1 MVTTILHW
9 FLLELVSQSL
19 IGHLGLLVFETM
31 KKLVLSILVL
41 FVLSAAGLLSNASS
55 QAQDPPANPLSARRD
70 KILIEALLRLPKED
84 VKHDEKT
91 DALVQRFL
99 KSTADGNL
107 FLKVIEHYQPN
118 ESAELL
124 WTFALSP
131 KATDSTVVQAIEM
144 CLNRNGK
151 EIVEKWLNANKATEG
166 VHLTVAKI
174 ALANH
179 ADIAVLLSPLVV
191 DAEVQPAMA
200 VAAGQGMVRSIPG
213 QKLLIQNAKEGK
225 LRGDVKA
232 LVAGTL
238 RSSPNAELAKEAAD
252 LFPLPMSKDQKPLPS
267 IEELAKRTG
276 TAANGEKLFRGVA
289 TCSNCHIVKGYG
301 KNVGPDLSE
310 IGSKLTREA
319 MFVAILDPSAGVSHN
334 FESYILQTDS
344 GDVATGLLVSQTEEE
359 IVLKDA
365 QGIERKFPRDEVEEF
380 KKQEK
385 SIMPENLHHNFDE
398 QGLVDIVEYMLTLK
412 KE

>member
-1 MVTTILHW
+1 MHC

-55 QAQDPPANPLSARRD
+55 QAQDPPANPLSVRRD

-107 FLKVIEHYQPN
+107 FLKVIEHYQPD

-289 TCSNCHIVKGYG
+289 TCSNCHIVKGFG

>member
-1 MVTTILHW
+1 
-9 FLLELVSQSL
+9 
-19 IGHLGLLVFETM
+19 M

-55 QAQDPPANPLSARRD
+55 QAQDPPANPLSVRRD

-107 FLKVIEHYQPN
+107 FLKVIEHYQPD

-289 TCSNCHIVKGYG
+289 TCSNCHIVKGFG

>member
-1 MVTTILHW
+1 M
-9 FLLELVSQSL
+9 
-19 IGHLGLLVFETM
+19 
-31 KKLVLSILVL
+31 
-41 FVLSAAGLLSNASS
+41 SNASS

-107 FLKVIEHYQPN
+107 FLKVIEHYQPD

-151 EIVEKWLNANKATEG
+151 EIVEKWLDANKATEG
-166 VHLTVAKI
+166 AHLTVAKI

-289 TCSNCHIVKGYG
+289 TCSNCHIVKGFG

>member
-1 MVTTILHW
+1 MLAAACV
-9 FLLELVSQSL
+9 L
-19 IGHLGLLVFETM
+19 IGF
-31 KKLVLSILVL
+31 
-41 FVLSAAGLLSNASS
+41 S
-55 QAQDPPANPLSARRD
+55 QAQDPPANPLQARRD
-70 KILIEALLRLPKED
+70 KILVEALLRLPKENIQ
-84 VKHDEKT
+84 HDEKT
-91 DALVQRFL
+91 DALVHRFL
-99 KSTADGNL
+99 KSTADGKL
-107 FLKVIEHYQPN
+107 FLKVIEHYQPD
-118 ESAELL
+118 ESSELL
-124 WTFALSP
+124 WTFALSNR
-131 KATDSTVVQAIEM
+131 ATDSTGVQAIEM

-166 VHLTVAKI
+166 AHLTVAKI
-174 ALANH
+174 GLANH
-179 ADIAVLLSPLVV
+179 PDIAALLSPLVV
-191 DAEVQPAMA
+191 DVDAQAGVA
-200 VAAGQGMVRSIPG
+200 VAAGQGMARSIPG
-213 QKLLIQNAKEGK
+213 QKMLIEDVKEGK
-225 LRGDVKA
+225 LRGDVRA

-238 RSSPNAELAKEAAD
+238 RSSPDADIIKEAVD

-276 TAANGEKLFRGVA
+276 TMASGEKLFRSVA

-319 MFVAILDPSAGVSHN
+319 MFVAILDTSAGISHN

>member
-1 MVTTILHW
+1 MQQKDWGGVVRMMIKKAL
-9 FLLELVSQSL
+9 SASGL
-19 IGHLGLLVFETM
+19 IALLVIVIPIGDST
-31 KKLVLSILVL
+31 
-41 FVLSAAGLLSNASS
+41 N
-55 QAQDPPANPLSARRD
+55 AQDPPTNPLQARRD
-70 KILIEALLRLPKED
+70 KILIEALLRLPKEE

-91 DALVQRFL
+91 NALVQRFL
-99 KSTADGNL
+99 KSTTDGNM
-107 FLKVIEHYQPN
+107 FLKVIQHCEPAG
-118 ESAELL
+118 SAELL
-124 WTFALSP
+124 WAFAQSP
-131 KATDSTVVQAIEM
+131 KATDSTMVQAIEL
-144 CLNRNGK
+144 CLNQKGK
-151 EIVEKWLNANKATEG
+151 GIVESWLGANKTDENAHG
-166 VHLTVAKI
+166 TVAKL

-179 ADIAVLLSPLVV
+179 PDIALLLMPLVV
-191 DAEVQPAMA
+191 DAETLPGVA
-200 VAAGQGMVRSIPG
+200 VAAGQGLARSIPG
-213 QKLLIQNAKEGK
+213 QKLLLEQAQAGK

-232 LVAGTL
+232 LVAGNL
-238 RSSPNAELAKEAAD
+238 RNSANAEIAKVAAD

-276 TAANGEKLFRGVA
+276 VVTDGEKLFRGVA

-319 MFVAILDPSAGVSHN
+319 MFVAVLDPSAGVSHN
-334 FESYILQTDS
+334 FESYVLQTDS

>member
-1 MVTTILHW
+1 
-9 FLLELVSQSL
+9 
-19 IGHLGLLVFETM
+19 M
-31 KKLVLSILVL
+31 KKLVLSICNWGVILAAA
-41 FVLSAAGLLSNASS
+41 FVLLDAS
-55 QAQDPPANPLSARRD
+55 QAQDPPANPLQARRD
-70 KILIEALLRLPKED
+70 KILVEALLRLPKGNI
-84 VKHDEKT
+84 KHDEKT

-99 KSTADGNL
+99 KSTTDGNL
-107 FLKVIEHYQPN
+107 FLKVIEHYQPD

-124 WTFALSP
+124 WAFALSP
-131 KATDSTVVQAIEM
+131 KATDSTGVQAIEM

-151 EIVEKWLNANKATEG
+151 EIVENWLNANKAADG
-166 VHLTVAKI
+166 AHLTVSKI

-179 ADIAVLLSPLVV
+179 PDIAALLSPLVV
-191 DAEVQPAMA
+191 DVDAQGGVA
-200 VAAGQGMVRSIPG
+200 VAAGQGMARSVPG
-213 QKLLIQNAKEGK
+213 QKMLIEDVKEGK

-238 RSSPNAELAKEAAD
+238 RSSPNSDIVKEAVD

-276 TAANGEKLFRGVA
+276 TTASGEKLFRSVA

-319 MFVAILDPSAGVSHN
+319 MFVAILDPSAGISHN

-365 QGIERKFPRDEVEEF
+365 QGIERKFPREEVEEF

>member
-1 MVTTILHW
+1 MA
-9 FLLELVSQSL
+9 

-31 KKLVLSILVL
+31 KKLVLSISVLV
-41 FVLSAAGLLSNASS
+41 VLSAAGLLSNASS

-107 FLKVIEHYQPN
+107 FLKVIEHYQPD

-289 TCSNCHIVKGYG
+289 TCANCHIVKSYG

>member
-1 MVTTILHW
+1 MRKNVVVVC
-9 FLLELVSQSL
+9 FGSC
-19 IGHLGLLVFETM
+19 
-31 KKLVLSILVL
+31 L
-41 FVLSAAGLLSNASS
+41 FVLMLSISIWATP
-55 QAQDPPANPLSARRD
+55 QDAPANPLQARRD
-70 KILIEALLRLPKED
+70 KILIEALLRLPKTE

-91 DALVQRFL
+91 NALVQRFL
-99 KSTADGNL
+99 KSTSDGAM
-107 FLKVIEHYQPN
+107 FLKVVQHYQP
-118 ESAELL
+118 EQGAELL
-124 WTFALSP
+124 WEFAISP
-131 KATDSTVVQAIEM
+131 KSTDSTTVQAIEL
-144 CLNRNGK
+144 CLNQEGK
-151 EIVEKWLNANKATEG
+151 SIVETWIMANKGSEKS
-166 VHLTVAKI
+166 HETVAKL

-179 ADIAVLLSPLVV
+179 PDIVGLLAPLVTDGDV
-191 DAEVQPAMA
+191 LPGVAA
-200 VAAGQGMVRSIPG
+200 VAGQGLARSLAG
-213 QKLLIQNAKEGK
+213 QRRLVEEAKGGK
-225 LRGDVKA
+225 LRGDVKT
-232 LVAGTL
+232 LVAGSL
-238 RSSPNAELAKEAAD
+238 RQSTNTDIATIAAD

-276 TAANGEKLFRGVA
+276 VVANGEKLFRSVA
-289 TCSNCHIVKGYG
+289 TCSNCHIVKGFG

-334 FESYILQTDS
+334 YESYVLQTDS
-344 GDVATGLLVSQTEEE
+344 GDVATGLLVSQTDDE

-398 QGLVDIVEYMLTLK
+398 QGLIDIVEYMLTLK

>member
-1 MVTTILHW
+1 M
-9 FLLELVSQSL
+9 
-19 IGHLGLLVFETM
+19 
-31 KKLVLSILVL
+31 
-41 FVLSAAGLLSNASS
+41 
-55 QAQDPPANPLSARRD
+55 
-70 KILIEALLRLPKED
+70 PKTE

-91 DALVQRFL
+91 NALVQRFL
-99 KSTADGNL
+99 KSTSDGAM
-107 FLKVIEHYQPN
+107 FLKVVQHYQP
-118 ESAELL
+118 EQGAELL
-124 WTFALSP
+124 WEFAISP
-131 KATDSTVVQAIEM
+131 KSTDSTTVQAIEL
-144 CLNRNGK
+144 CLNQEGK
-151 EIVEKWLNANKATEG
+151 SIVETWIMANKGSEKS
-166 VHLTVAKI
+166 HETVAKL

-179 ADIAVLLSPLVV
+179 PDIVGLLAPLVTDGDV
-191 DAEVQPAMA
+191 LPGVAA
-200 VAAGQGMVRSIPG
+200 VAGQGLARSLAG
-213 QKLLIQNAKEGK
+213 QRRLVEEAKGGK
-225 LRGDVKA
+225 LRGDVKT
-232 LVAGTL
+232 LVAGSL
-238 RSSPNAELAKEAAD
+238 RQSTNTDIATIAAD

-276 TAANGEKLFRGVA
+276 VVANGEKLFRSVA
-289 TCSNCHIVKGYG
+289 TCSNCHIVKGFG

-334 FESYILQTDS
+334 YESYVLQTDS
-344 GDVATGLLVSQTEEE
+344 GDVATGLLVSQTDDE

-398 QGLVDIVEYMLTLK
+398 QGLIDIVEYMLTLK

>member
-1 MVTTILHW
+1 
-9 FLLELVSQSL
+9 
-19 IGHLGLLVFETM
+19 M

-41 FVLSAAGLLSNASS
+41 FVLSAAGVLSNASS
-55 QAQDPPANPLSARRD
+55 QAQDPPANPLLARRD

-99 KSTADGNL
+99 KSTGDGNL
-107 FLKVIEHYQPN
+107 FLKVIEHYQPD

-151 EIVEKWLNANKATEG
+151 EIVDKWLNANKATEG

-344 GDVATGLLVSQTEEE
+344 GDVATGLLVSQTEDE

-398 QGLVDIVEYMLTLK
+398 QGLIDIVEYMLTLK